1 MSTNENSK
9 VPQNETTWVAPK
21 KTLAQ
26 RMKPYLGFYLMFLP
40 VFIFVLI
47 VYYWPMLGV
56 RYAFYTYKLRDIH
69 WIGLGNFAKLFAEKE
84 FWSAFVICPC
94 QPRGWARMI
103 DRPSCR
109 CRCGDAGPLLWLL
122 LLCSFG
128 LVVTSR

>member
-26 RMKPYLGFYLMFLP
+26 RMKPYMGFYLMFLP

-69 WIGLGNFAKLFAEKE
+69 FIGL
-84 FWSAFVICPC
+84 
-94 QPRGWARMI
+94 
-103 DRPSCR
+103 
-109 CRCGDAGPLLWLL
+109 
-122 LLCSFG
+122 
-128 LVVTSR
+128 